1 MAESIKPEEKKE
13 TPTATAPVTP
23 VVPSTQPPAKSV
35 VALAAASAKPGV
47 AGSGLTQNAVPDRAV
62 NDGKFYGKLYK
73 LKDNTPVSM
82 EEVVVFAMWDKN
94 IIPTLQKYY
103 QFCKA
108 SGCAKEQLLGV
119 ENLIYRANQW
129 QQKNPKAVK
138 IADV

>member
-1 MAESIKPEEKKE
+1 MPETPKPAGNEKPAQQSQPIAPVVE
-13 TPTATAPVTP
+13 PAATPVPTATAKAP
-23 VVPSTQPPAKSV
+23 
-35 VALAAASAKPGV
+35 LAPV
-47 AGSGLTQNAVPDRAV
+47 AGTVVKLQVADKAV
-62 NDGKFYGKLYK
+62 NDGKFYGKLFK
-73 LKDNTPVSM
+73 MKDDSPVSM
-82 EEVVVFAMWDKN
+82 EEVVVFAIWDKN

-129 QQKNPKAVK
+129 QQKHPERVK

>member
-1 MAESIKPEEKKE
+1 MTETAKPAGNEKPAQSSQPIAPVVKPAA
-13 TPTATAPVTP
+13 TPAPTATAKTSMPI
-23 VVPSTQPPAKSV
+23 AHNK
-35 VALAAASAKPGV
+35 
-47 AGSGLTQNAVPDRAV
+47 AV
-62 NDGKFYGKLYK
+62 NDGKFYGTLFKM
-73 LKDNTPVSM
+73 KDDSPVSM
-82 EEVVVFAMWDKN
+82 DEVVVLAIWDKN

-129 QQKNPKAVK
+129 QQKHPERVK